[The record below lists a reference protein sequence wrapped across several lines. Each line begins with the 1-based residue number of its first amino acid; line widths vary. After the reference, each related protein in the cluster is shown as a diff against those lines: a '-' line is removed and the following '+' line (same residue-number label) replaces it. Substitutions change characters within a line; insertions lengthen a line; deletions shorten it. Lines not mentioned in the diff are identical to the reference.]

1 MFPACTENA
10 AAGGSCGG
18 GSRGMVIAAWM
29 GKTGGLGGG
38 WVIGGT
44 IACRSGADEMMMGIK
59 GDCESRNVWRGF
71 EAEG

>member
-1 MFPACTENA
+1 MD
-10 AAGGSCGG
+10 
-18 GSRGMVIAAWM
+18 
-29 GKTGGLGGG
+29 GKDRGGLGGG

-71 EAEG
+71 EAER